1 MVDEVIERMG
11 GQGLKVTGVAFST
24 CFFLRQVISCHLGAG
39 CSIAAS
45 EGGLSKDTSMGFS
58 PGEGLMMGV
67 RAGDFDSSI
76 VPYMAARLGVGEK
89 EILRRCGEESGFLG
103 LAGSPDSK
111 YQRCFT
117 KSLVIGFLGVD
128 FCHPGNLRTDMKE
141 VMQWQL

>member
-11 GQGLKVTGVAFST
+11 GGQGLKVTNIST
-24 CFFLRQVISCHLGAG
+24 TLSVCQVISCHLGAG
-39 CSIAAS
+39 CSVAAS

-67 RAGDFDSSI
+67 RAGDFDPSI

-103 LAGSPDSK
+103 LAGTPDSK
-111 YQRCFT
+111 
-117 KSLVIGFLGVD
+117 
-128 FCHPGNLRTDMKE
+128 
-141 VMQWQL
+141 